1 MDDTETELL
10 KAVAQAMG
18 SAGLWKPVAES
29 TQARRPHAAKQT
41 NGTKPKPIVLL
52 SGGHGDTDFIYAT
65 GFDVETAAYLR
76 FDEMD
81 DVIYTSPLEIDR
93 ARAQARASRVLLDQN
108 AYANDAWATL
118 AAKKVLERG
127 FAQARVSPRLHA
139 HFLEELR
146 AAGLAPGVV
155 RDPFLAQRRRKASA
169 EGARPLKAQHDGA
182 GAWGEGVE
190 PPT

>member
-127 FAQARVSPRLHA
+127 LAQARVSPRLHA

-146 AAGLAPGVV
+146 AAGPRPGG
-155 RDPFLAQRRRKASA
+155 DRRRFVPAP
-169 EGARPLKAQHDGA
+169 RPNSTEDAA
-182 GAWGEGVE
+182 A
-190 PPT
+190 

>member
-1 MDDTETELL
+1 MDDTEIELL
-10 KAVAQAMG
+10 KAVAQATG
-18 SAGLWKPVAES
+18 SPGLWKPVAES

-41 NGTKPKPIVLL
+41 NGAKPKPTVLL

-65 GFDVETAAYLR
+65 GFDVETAVYLR

-93 ARAQARASRVLLDQN
+93 ARAQARASQVLLDQN

-127 FAQARVSPRLHA
+127 LAQARVSPRLHA

-146 AAGLAPGVV
+146 AAGPPPVGA
-155 RDPFLAQRRRKASA
+155 RRPFLA
-169 EGARPLKAQHDGA
+169 ARPPQPTEDPAPNEKA
-182 GAWGEGVE
+182 
-190 PPT
+190 PPPPAPPGGRP